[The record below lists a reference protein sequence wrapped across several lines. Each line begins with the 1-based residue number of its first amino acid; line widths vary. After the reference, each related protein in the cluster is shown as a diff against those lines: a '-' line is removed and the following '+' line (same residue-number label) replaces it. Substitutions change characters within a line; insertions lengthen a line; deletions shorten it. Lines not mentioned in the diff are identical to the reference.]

1 MVSKCRCSTKMAK
14 AMEPESKERSI
25 FSKTLEVMLII
36 VGSHKIKATMVV
48 EVNISSSVKAMV
60 QAMMKKVD
68 SIQIRVLLKQLIK
81 IME

>member
-1 MVSKCRCSTKMAK
+1 MIR
-14 AMEPESKERSI
+14 ESKERSI
-25 FSKTLEVMLII
+25 FSMTSMATLII

-68 SIQIRVLLKQLIK
+68 SIQIRVLSKQLTL

>member
-25 FSKTLEVMLII
+25 FSKTSEVMLII

-68 SIQIRVLLKQLIK
+68 SIQMRMLSKQRMLT
-81 IME
+81 ME